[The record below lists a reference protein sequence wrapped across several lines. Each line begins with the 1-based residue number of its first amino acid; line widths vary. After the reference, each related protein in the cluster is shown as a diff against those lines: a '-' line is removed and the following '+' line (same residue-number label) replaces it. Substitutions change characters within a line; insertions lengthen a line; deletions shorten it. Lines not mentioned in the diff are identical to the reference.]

1 MSHFLNTQ
9 KCLNFS
15 LFKYASIILFI
26 LLGSNL
32 LGTESNT
39 KGEKLLNSLIEI
51 IFSKPNEA
59 LKLGFEI
66 LELPTDEVHDS
77 IRAFAMVEVGFILER
92 QGLPAQA
99 LSFYL
104 QGLDLLTEIGMCP
117 ISGYLLIDIGNVY
130 YNQKQYDL
138 ASDKY
143 NEAIKVFFNYD

>member
-1 MSHFLNTQ
+1 MVPFTLSTIPLVFGAAG
-9 KCLNFS
+9 FVS
-15 LFKYASIILFI
+15 LWSILF
-26 LLGSNL
+26 SSQ
-32 LGTESNT
+32 TTS
-39 KGEKLLNSLIEI
+39 SLE
-51 IFSKPNEA
+51 
-59 LKLGFEI
+59 G